1 MKNFLITILILLV
14 SNSLFAQENPN
25 SILTALRNKFNS
37 INDLSADYSQRASGS
52 EIVSGKIYFKKN
64 NKFRVQNKNQIL
76 GNDGTYAWNY
86 NATQKKYII
95 TNMEEENNSF
105 FSINY
110 LVNQLPN
117 ESVLSARTEGNLKV
131 LELTPKSSNLQLKKI
146 ELWINS
152 DNLIQKIVIKDL
164 NNNTNEI
171 SLSNYKINQNISD
184 SLFSFNPPEGTKI
197 IDLR

>member
-1 MKNFLITILILLV
+1 MKNFLIKILILLL
-14 SNSLFAQENPN
+14 SNSLFAQENPS
-25 SILTALRNKFNS
+25 SILTSLRNKFNS

-52 EIVSGKIYFKKN
+52 EIVSGKIYIKKN

-76 GNDGTYAWNY
+76 GNDGIYAWNY

>member
-52 EIVSGKIYFKKN
+52 EIVSGKINFKKN

-86 NATQKKYII
+86 NAAQKKYII

>member
-86 NATQKKYII
+86 NAAQKKYII